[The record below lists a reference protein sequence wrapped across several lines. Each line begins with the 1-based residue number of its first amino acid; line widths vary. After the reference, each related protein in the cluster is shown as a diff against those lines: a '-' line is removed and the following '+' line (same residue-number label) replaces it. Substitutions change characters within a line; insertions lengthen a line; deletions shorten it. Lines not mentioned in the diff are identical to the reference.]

1 MKEHERKVPSHEL
14 RQICPVNVFD
24 FETTEQVPALSGII
38 GQARA
43 IEAVEFGLDVE
54 SKGYN
59 IYIAGQPGTGRTSY
73 TRSILTRKSAEG
85 PRPDDWCYVYN
96 FKQPENPVAMRLPP
110 GTGQTFA
117 RDMENLLSEFKRDI
131 PKAFSG
137 EEYEK
142 HKAGIMESFNEESAK
157 RFARLETFAR
167 KQGFLL
173 RRTGAGI
180 VTVPLHED
188 KPLEPSEYAGL
199 SEETK
204 GMLRDKA
211 RGVEKRL
218 EQTVRKIKAMEQE
231 ARKQLEAT
239 EQMFALATIQPSMD
253 ALVQKYEGQEQVV
266 AYLRDVQEDILKN
279 IGLFTPKETKATPIV
294 MLQPSE
300 EMEPLARYTVNLFV
314 NNEETEGAPV
324 VWETN
329 PTYYNLFGK
338 IEGVSRLGGVT
349 TNFTMVKSGSIHQA
363 NGGYLIVQAEDILK
377 DQLAWDTLKRTLSNG
392 EAVVENIGEHF
403 KIMPTVTLRP
413 NPIPL
418 KVKVILI
425 GGPEIH
431 QVLYTLDNDF
441 RELFKIKAQF
451 DSTMDRTEEN
461 IRKYGQFV
469 SAICRR
475 ESLRHFEAGAVA
487 KVVEHSCRLAEHKDK
502 LSTRFNEI
510 VDLLHEANAW
520 ASRDGSPFVRPCHVE
535 RAISEKIFRSN
546 LAEEKIQELVTRGHV
561 LVDTEGSVVGQVN
574 GLSVLDLGD
583 YVFGQPSR
591 ITARTYVGEKG
602 IINIEREA
610 KMSGKVHDKGVL
622 ILTGYLGG
630 KYAKDKPLTLSGSVC
645 FEQNYSGVDGD
656 SASCAELI
664 ALLSAIADIPVRQSL
679 AVTGSMNQRGEIQPI
694 GGVNEKIEGF
704 YKVCKSKGLSGDHGV
719 IVPHQNVSN
728 LMLPY
733 QVLRSVE
740 QGEFSVYA
748 AKTVDDVIELVSGM
762 KAGEF
767 HAKVKQGLE
776 KYARAAEQFSLLRR

>member
-1 MKEHERKVPSHEL
+1 MNEHEHRVPAHKL
-14 RQICPVNVFD
+14 RQICPLRLFD

-43 IEAVEFGLDVE
+43 IKAVEFGLDVE

-59 IYIAGQPGTGRTSY
+59 IYIAGEPGTGRTSY
-73 TRSILTRKSAEG
+73 TRSIVNKKSAQG
-85 PRPDDWCYVYN
+85 IRPDDWCYVYN

-110 GTGQTFA
+110 GMGQTFVG
-117 RDMENLLSEFKRDI
+117 DMENLLTEFKRDI

-142 HKAGIMESFNEESAK
+142 HKASIMEGFNEESAK
-157 RFARLETFAR
+157 RFGKLETFA
-167 KQGFLL
+167 KEQGFLL
-173 RRTGAGI
+173 RRTGTGI
-180 VTVPLHED
+180 VTVPLHEG
-188 KPLEPSEYAGL
+188 KPLEPGEYAGL

-204 GMLRDKA
+204 GALRDKA
-211 RGVEKRL
+211 RGVEKLL
-218 EQTVRKIKAMEQE
+218 EETVRKVKALEQG
-231 ARKQLEAT
+231 ARKQMEVT
-239 EQMFALATIQPSMD
+239 EQTFALAIIQPSVD
-253 ALVQKYEGQEQVV
+253 ALAQKYGGHEEVVSYLGDVQK
-266 AYLRDVQEDILKN
+266 DILKN
-279 IGLFTPKETKATPIV
+279 IGLFTPKEKKATPIL

-300 EMEPLARYTVNLFV
+300 DMESLARYTVNLFV
-314 NNEETEGAPV
+314 NNNVTKGAPV
-324 VWETN
+324 VWERN

-338 IEGVSRLGGVT
+338 IEGVSQLGGVT
-349 TNFTMVKSGSIHQA
+349 TNFTMVKSGSVHQA

-413 NPIPL
+413 GPIPL

-425 GGPEIH
+425 GSPGIY
-431 QVLYTLDNDF
+431 QLLYTLDNDF

-487 KVVEHSCRLAEHKDK
+487 KVVEHSCRLAEDKDK

-520 ASRDGSPFVRPCHVE
+520 ARKASSPYVSPHHVE
-535 RAISEKIFRSN
+535 KASSERIYRSN
-546 LAEEKIQELVTRGHV
+546 LAEEKVQERMARGHI
-561 LVDTEGSVVGQVN
+561 LVDIEGSIVGQVN

-583 YVFGQPSR
+583 YAFGQPSR

-630 KYAKDKPLTLSGSVC
+630 KYAEDRPLTLSGSVC
-645 FEQNYSGVDGD
+645 FEQSYGGVDGD

-664 ALLSAIADIPVRQSL
+664 ALLSAISGIPVRQNL
-679 AVTGSMNQRGEIQPI
+679 ALTGSMNQRGEIQPI

-704 YKVCKSKGLSGDHGV
+704 YKVCKEKGLSGDQGV

-728 LMLPY
+728 LMLSHE
-733 QVLRSVE
+733 VLEGVGR
-740 QGEFSVYA
+740 GEFSVYA
-748 AKTVDDVIELVSGM
+748 AKTVDDVIELVFDM
-762 KAGEF
+762 KAEGF

-776 KYARAAEQFSLLRR
+776 RYARAAEEFLFFKK